1 VREAEA
7 DAMSSSPRPSVP
19 TSPPARTGQTWAATT
34 TRARHD
40 SPWDPGADT
49 APDRRV
55 PTPPK
60 GFPRAITPPS
70 GQRPRRSAPSSPV
83 RVDSSDLRMPADPE
97 IETYLELE
105 ADLPP
110 GPGAE
115 RDVESELALRFALGG
130 DPDEHESVSIT
141 IEDDGGRV
149 TETTTESDGLI
160 LTVTITEPGDG
171 EDRQRALTAQD
182 GALVS
187 GSISIPEDTPPPR
200 PKHRA
205 KRQSDGWE

>member
-1 VREAEA
+1 
-7 DAMSSSPRPSVP
+7 
-19 TSPPARTGQTWAATT
+19 
-34 TRARHD
+34 
-40 SPWDPGADT
+40 
-49 APDRRV
+49 
-55 PTPPK
+55 
-60 GFPRAITPPS
+60 
-70 GQRPRRSAPSSPV
+70 
-83 RVDSSDLRMPADPE
+83 MPADPE